1 MSASKWIW
9 MCVEADEYELPLAVA
24 DTAKE
29 LGDLFGVSVST
40 IMTYAIRNHDGR
52 QNGYRYIKVLNDG

>member
-1 MSASKWIW
+1 

-40 IMTYAIRNHDGR
+40 IMTYAMRKHDGR